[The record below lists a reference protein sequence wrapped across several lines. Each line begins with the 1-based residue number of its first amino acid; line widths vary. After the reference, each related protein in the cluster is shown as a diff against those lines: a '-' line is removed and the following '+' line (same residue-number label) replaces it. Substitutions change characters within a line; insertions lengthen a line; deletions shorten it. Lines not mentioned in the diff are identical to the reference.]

1 MLSPYTITIETE
13 AKPENTVINYCINE
27 TWTYE
32 APESDFPMTFD
43 FSEPISLSYQSD
55 VIYC

>member
-1 MLSPYTITIETE
+1 MPQPYTITVETE
-13 AKPENTVINYCINE
+13 AKPEGTVINYCIDG
-27 TWTYE
+27 TWTEE
-32 APESDFPMTFD
+32 APESDFPMTLD